1 MPEILDL
8 YDRNGNP
15 TGETIVRGSKIPP
28 GRCVLVVSIVTVN
41 SSGEILLTRRAKEKT
56 FAHCWENTAGCV
68 QSGETAA
75 QGAVRELFEE
85 TGIRVTESELE
96 CRGTV
101 TGRDSIQAY
110 FLVRKDVPLSAIRLL
125 AGETNAA
132 KWVQPAEYLRLAAVK
147 QAIPVQASLLTEQ
160 FPELFRE

>member
-8 YDRNGNP
+8 YDKNGVR
-15 TGETIVRGSKIPP
+15 TGETLIRGTKVPA
-28 GRCVLVVSIVTVN
+28 GRRVLLVSIVTVN

-85 TGIRVTESELE
+85 TGIQAAESELE
-96 CRGTV
+96 LRGTAS
-101 TGRDSIQAY
+101 GADYIHAF

-125 AGETNAA
+125 AGETDAA

>member
-8 YDRNGNP
+8 YDKDGNR
-15 TGETIVRGSKIPP
+15 TGETVVRGSTIPK
-28 GRCVLVVSIVTVN
+28 GRCVLTVSIVTVN

-96 CRGTV
+96 CRGII
-101 TGRDSIQAY
+101 TGNDCIHAY
-110 FLVRKDVPLSAIRLL
+110 YLVRKDVPLSAIRLL
-125 AGETNAA
+125 AGETDAA
-132 KWVQPAEYLRLAAVK
+132 KWVHPSEYLKLAAAK
-147 QAIPVQASLLTEQ
+147 QAIPLQASLLTECY
-160 FPELFRE
+160 PDLFQE